1 MAETRPQPAALDAR
15 VVLPIVLLIVTV
27 AYLWAALGIRS
38 PYQDVGVGPSFF
50 PIVIVCC
57 MVPALL
63 WVLVDGI
70 RAARSGVAGERHS
83 IADPAKIVGLT
94 GLYVALF
101 VPLGY
106 AAATMLYVLGLFLV
120 FDPGTKSPLRRV
132 AMAIAITAAGYALFR
147 LAFGVRLPTFLGLD
161 LPL

>member
-1 MAETRPQPAALDAR
+1 MAEARPQKAALDAR
-15 VVLPIVLLIVTV
+15 VLLPIALLIATVT
-27 AYLWAALGIRS
+27 YLWAALGIRS

-50 PIVIVCC
+50 PIVVVCA

-83 IADPAKIVGLT
+83 PADPAKIVGLT

-106 AAATMLYVLGLFLV
+106 VAATLLYVLGLFLV
-120 FDPGTKSPLRRV
+120 FDPGTRSPLRRV
-132 AMAIAITAAGYALFR
+132 AMALAITASGYALFR